1 MVANNNTSSNRR
13 KRIITEGDIATL
25 LLRYDM
31 ETILRMLQEI
41 SYCSETKMDWNALV
55 KKTTTGI
62 TNAREYQLLWR
73 HLSYRHPLLP
83 VEDDALPLV
92 MAASYV
98 LSESDILDDST
109 VEAPLTINIPYALPE
124 GSQEPSESPWSSR
137 GMNINFPVCLQ
148 KVTSTE
154 GMNGNGS
161 AGISMAFRRKRKRWS
176 AEEDEELFAAVK
188 RCGEGNWAH
197 IVKGDF
203 RGERTASQLSQSFCS
218 VSYSLVLCITT
229 CLCIIIYIL
238 LTMNGGY
245 YLPSFVLLEVVAL
258 YRRSTTLVITLEIY
272 LLSSS
277 LVWTWGF
284 SPFFRVRIPATDS
297 LDDMSN
303 SLLAIIEEDAL
314 VWLPLACLNQ
324 KLAYLFNCGGTAFYA
339 GLMPTTSSCTITETE
354 ANGGSSSQGQQQ
366 SKPIVQALPRAGTS
380 LPAAKS
386 RVVKKTTASS
396 TSRSDLM
403 VTANSVAAAACMGD
417 VLTAASGRKVEPGKT
432 DAPRVPKTKPVK
444 HASTVCMPQ
453 PSGSLS
459 MPKVEPG
466 TSVAASIRS
475 LANGKL
481 KPVMASSSSN
491 KPPLIAPRSEGSS
504 MLSASAPLASLSR
517 IVSNQRVFAGS
528 VPATEIVTC
537 KPDGGQKGQARGN
550 EASSSAAIQPHQIT
564 SRNLEISQGKQ
575 ATQAQSPNLLPRKVP
590 VVRTAVHC
598 ATNQKLMDKPSDQ
611 TVVPIRGAGSQSK
624 AKGEVN
630 SKVGPVIKVSS
641 VCGKP
646 LEVATVAGT
655 GQGV

>member
-83 VEDDALPLV
+83 VEDDALPLDDDSDMECELEASPAVSHEASVEAIAHVKV

-124 GSQEPSESPWSSR
+124 DSPEPSESPWSSR

-203 RGERTASQLSQSFCS
+203 RGERTASQLSQRWALIRKRCYTSTS
-218 VSYSLVLCITT
+218 VSQCGLQGTEAKLTVNHALSLALG
-229 CLCIIIYIL
+229 
-238 LTMNGGY
+238 NRP
-245 YLPSFVLLEVVAL
+245 PSNKLAIGTSS
-258 YRRSTTLVITLEIY
+258 RRSFPANSSIYVIT
-272 LLSSS
+272 
-277 LVWTWGF
+277 
-284 SPFFRVRIPATDS
+284 
-297 LDDMSN
+297 
-303 SLLAIIEEDAL
+303 EDAL

-324 KLAYLFNCGGTAFYA
+324 KLAYLFNCGGVC

>member
-83 VEDDALPLV
+83 VEDDALPLDDDSDMECELEASPAVSHEASVEAIAHVKV

-203 RGERTASQLSQSFCS
+203 RGERTASQLSQRWALIRKRCHTSTS
-218 VSYSLVLCITT
+218 VSQCGLQGTEAKLAVNHALSLALG
-229 CLCIIIYIL
+229 
-238 LTMNGGY
+238 NRP
-245 YLPSFVLLEVVAL
+245 PSNKLAIGTSS
-258 YRRSTTLVITLEIY
+258 RRSFPANSSIYVIT
-272 LLSSS
+272 
-277 LVWTWGF
+277 
-284 SPFFRVRIPATDS
+284 
-297 LDDMSN
+297 
-303 SLLAIIEEDAL
+303 EDAL

-324 KLAYLFNCGGTAFYA
+324 KLAYLFNC